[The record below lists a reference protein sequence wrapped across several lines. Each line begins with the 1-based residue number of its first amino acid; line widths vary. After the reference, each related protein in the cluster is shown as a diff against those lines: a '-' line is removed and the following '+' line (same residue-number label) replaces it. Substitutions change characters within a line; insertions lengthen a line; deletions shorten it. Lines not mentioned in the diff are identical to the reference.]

1 MFERQLKPL
10 IVPIFIP
17 NLGCPNRCIF
27 CEQEKITSQS
37 SHKINREHVKKVL
50 DKAINSKNFD
60 VRREPEVAFYGGTF
74 TRLPLGR
81 MKELIEAVVPY
92 IRKGFFR
99 SIRVSTRP
107 DALDKE
113 RLEVMKGYGVN
124 TIELGAQSMDDEV
137 LLLSQRGHTAED
149 TVRAVQILK
158 RMGFRVGIQLMPGL
172 PGDSNE
178 KFRSTIT
185 QVIALQPDMVRLY
198 PALVIRGTELAIW
211 YKEGKYQPLRLED
224 AVDICIESCIQLESK
239 DIPVIRV
246 GLMSSPSL
254 LEKGQIIAGPWHP
267 SFGFLV
273 RSGMHQKKIE
283 PLLPMPGTALKII
296 IIAPKREIPLVRGY
310 KNQGIMWI
318 ENRTGAKIV
327 KVKSD
332 DSIPPG
338 RVRFEKT

>member
-17 NLGCPNRCIF
+17 NLGCPNRCVF
-27 CEQEKITSQS
+27 CEQERITSQIGQ
-37 SHKINREHVKKVL
+37 KINREHVKKVL
-50 DKAINSKNFD
+50 DKAITSKGFD

-81 MKELIEAVVPY
+81 IRELIEAVVPY

-107 DALDKE
+107 DALDKK
-113 RLEVMKGYGVN
+113 RLEVMKGYGVD

-149 TVRAVQILK
+149 TVKAVQIL
-158 RMGFRVGIQLMPGL
+158 RRIGFRVGIQLMPGL

-178 KFRSTIT
+178 KFRSTIR
-185 QVIALQPDMVRLY
+185 QVIGLQPDMVRLY
-198 PALVIRGTELAIW
+198 PTLVIRGTELALW

-224 AVDICIESCIQLESK
+224 AVDICIDSCIQLESE

-273 RSGMHQKKIE
+273 RSGIHQKKIE
-283 PLLPMPGTALKII
+283 PLLPRPGTASKIRI
-296 IIAPKREIPLVRGY
+296 TVPKRDIPMVRGY
-310 KNQGIMWI
+310 KNQGIKWI
-318 ENRTGAKIV
+318 ETRTGAKIV
-327 KVKSD
+327 KVESD

-338 RVRFEKT
+338 RVRIEKI